1 MAQRERELLSGMK
14 YKIGGCEKTTM
25 MSLLSDISTLLR
37 ASHWLA
43 QEQASQHEG
52 GDEPGKPNKE
62 QTPASSGQSCSLIVV
77 LI

>member
-1 MAQRERELLSGMK
+1 MK

-37 ASHWLA
+37 ASHWLG
-43 QEQASQHEG
+43 QEQESQHEG

-62 QTPASSGQSCSLIVV
+62 QTPPSSGQSCSLIVV